1 MDEIR
6 KIGPVLPGSL
16 DAYHTVCGKPGCRC
30 KDKDNPKRHGPYY
43 RLSYSLAGRNSSM
56 FVKQQDVERV
66 RTMVSNYKRL
76 RQLTVELALTSLE
89 SVKALGVAATTA
101 GSSANEGTW
110 KDKCLHKSV
119 QLKAAAVKIRDLG
132 NSRDRWRGECLKLR
146 KEVKALKAVV
156 DRGSVRPR
164 EKK

>member
-1 MDEIR
+1 MPNLRATMDEIR

-101 GSSANEGTW
+101 GIPLDEPRHLCW
-110 KDKCLHKSV
+110 
-119 QLKAAAVKIRDLG
+119 LG
-132 NSRDRWRGECLKLR
+132 HERHR
-146 KEVKALKAVV
+146 
-156 DRGSVRPR
+156 VRPQPAT
-164 EKK
+164 EH